1 LIHFYKRRAL
11 EQAFIGKVVKEPSNE
26 VVFDLVMNILL
37 EEVFPVGVGGGSLSA
52 LGSSFESED
61 QPFIFTIGINPTP
74 DFAGKDVILDPAVQ
88 EADRKLNQQN
98 RASSPPVFGSA
109 PDPPT
114 NSRDA
119 VVDRLSSLYQDPEFG
134 PEYFRQNARLIKHLL
149 LVYKTCKANPNLGMF
164 FHKGSKTGIHIHFNS
179 VSKKKQLVIPLGSP
193 NLEPIRI
200 DIGEVKSWYKAQR
213 RKAITARLKAQLEIM
228 ELKLALSKAKNAMN
242 AASVCL
248 DNLFGRIE
256 DYLDS
261 CLKMTGSEEVSNESL
276 PAWATECGDP
286 RIKQIRARKSEISSK
301 TDMLA
306 KLLDEQGMHEEKD
319 FLQLMLVGVK
329 DVTEEFLSLSKLV
342 NEVYD
347 SLVKCNKETR
357 EKEIKMAGH
366 NLRSRDVEGN
376 HVYVSRKIR
385 QNVEFIT
392 RS

>member
-1 LIHFYKRRAL
+1 
-11 EQAFIGKVVKEPSNE
+11 
-26 VVFDLVMNILL
+26 MNILL

-88 EADRKLNQQN
+88 EADRKLKHLN
-98 RASSPPVFGSA
+98 RSKSPPVFGSA

-114 NSRDA
+114 NSHDA
-119 VVDRLSSLYQDPEFG
+119 VVERLSSLYQDPEFG

-193 NLEPIRI
+193 NLEPLRI

-228 ELKLALSKAKNAMN
+228 ELKLALSKTKNAMN
-242 AASVCL
+242 AASLCL
-248 DNLFGRIE
+248 DNMFGRFE
-256 DYLDS
+256 DYLEGCS
-261 CLKMTGSEEVSNESL
+261 TGSQSL
-276 PAWATECGDP
+276 PVWVNH
-286 RIKQIRARKSEISSK
+286 RVKQIRARKSEISLK
-301 TDMLA
+301 TDKLA
-306 KLLDEQGMHEEKD
+306 KLLDEKGMYEEKD
-319 FLQLMLVGVK
+319 FLQLMMVGVK

-347 SLVKCNKETR
+347 SLVKSNKHTIK
-357 EKEIKMAGH
+357 KEIKQLLAGH
-366 NLRSRDVEGN
+366 NLRSKDAEK
-376 HVYVSRKIR
+376 HHLHVSRKIR
-385 QNVEFIT
+385 ENVEFIM

>member
-1 LIHFYKRRAL
+1 
-11 EQAFIGKVVKEPSNE
+11 
-26 VVFDLVMNILL
+26 MNILL

-88 EADRKLNQQN
+88 EADRKLKHQN
-98 RASSPPVFGSA
+98 RSKSPPVFGSA

-114 NSRDA
+114 NSHDA
-119 VVDRLSSLYQDPEFG
+119 VVERLSSLYQDPEFG